1 MPDTVVV
8 VGELHA
14 KVGLL
19 ATLACN
25 FGWRLAQVD
34 TLVELAQCSREQN
47 VIAILFDPQALNL
60 PWRVALGSVLEAAPL
75 SFPIVCRG
83 FADKTPWSEMSGAGA
98 FHSVNLPIDADE
110 VRQSFGFVWAAS
122 LERKRVA
129 VSQGPQLVQKTRAVA

>member
-34 TLVELAQCSREQN
+34 TLVELAQ
-47 VIAILFDPQALNL
+47 FDPQALYL